1 MATTIWPSVVPNY
14 SITDLIEDLDWVAST
29 IGYSYQVGKLKK
41 GMNPDIF
48 KLLHTK
54 SFPFA
59 NFMGGKLCWLP
70 TINLSNPGN

>member
-1 MATTIWPSVVPNY
+1 M
-14 SITDLIEDLDWVAST
+14 
-29 IGYSYQVGKLKK
+29 QVGKLKK

-59 NFMGGKLCWLP
+59 NFMGGNLCWLP

>member
-1 MATTIWPSVVPNY
+1 M
-14 SITDLIEDLDWVAST
+14 
-29 IGYSYQVGKLKK
+29 QVGKLKK
-41 GMNPDIF
+41 GMNLDIF

-59 NFMGGKLCWLP
+59 NFMGGNLCWLP